1 MTTIQDQFLGLAL
14 VALLVTVVGE
24 LLAVTPLVTVG
35 VTSFFLAVVGLFAL
49 MTAALIAGVSQRS
62 GPDTYDPVLID
73 RSHTATL
80 PDDR

>member
-1 MTTIQDQFLGLAL
+1 MTTTQDQFLGLAL
-14 VALLVTVVGE
+14 LALLVTLGGE
-24 LLAVTPLVTVG
+24 LLAVTLLVTIG

-49 MTAALIAGVSQRS
+49 MTAALIVGVSQRS
-62 GPDTYDPVLID
+62 GPDMYDPVLID